1 MPNDLVEF
9 CYYFH
14 YCKNLRFDDKPDYAM
29 LRNMFLE
36 LLMQNTPINTEF
48 TFDWFQEDEEENEDF
63 NENIISK
70 R

>member
-1 MPNDLVEF
+1 
-9 CYYFH
+9 
-14 YCKNLRFDDKPDYAM
+14 M

-63 NENIISK
+63 NENILSK
-70 R
+70 W